1 MIEPPSEYPQLQTML
16 ALIAPDC
23 RRCSLIAHDWAS
35 HQVLARDQ
43 KAYRTAI
50 VQGGGLAILIPIA
63 CTSPPGPTLHHA
75 VS

>member
-1 MIEPPSEYPQLQTML
+1 M
-16 ALIAPDC
+16 
-23 RRCSLIAHDWAS
+23 AS

-43 KAYRTAI
+43 KAYRTSI